1 MKYKVT
7 YYFHYLVVVSMAL
20 VLIGQW
26 LVMHEMEKNYID
38 LNDKYASEISE
49 KFDLM
54 NETESLSNEI
64 VRLQETIIK
73 LEQELEKQPQWT
85 SLGVFKITAYGID
98 CLGCTGIT
106 KSGTVP
112 QTGRTIAVD
121 PTIIPLGS
129 QVLID
134 GNIYIAEDT
143 GGAIQGKII
152 DLFYNTEQESAEFGV
167 QYFEVY
173 ILEGE

>member
-64 VRLQETIIK
+64 VRLQETIIE
-73 LEQELEKQPQWT
+73 LEQELEKQPQ
-85 SLGVFKITAYGID
+85 
-98 CLGCTGIT
+98 
-106 KSGTVP
+106 
-112 QTGRTIAVD
+112 
-121 PTIIPLGS
+121 
-129 QVLID
+129 
-134 GNIYIAEDT
+134 
-143 GGAIQGKII
+143 
-152 DLFYNTEQESAEFGV
+152 
-167 QYFEVY
+167 
-173 ILEGE
+173 